1 MIKEYSEDRMLI
13 VYVFSFFISYGIS
26 VSPVNMKLVDIA
38 NIDLVG
44 HKNRMKVFTVFSV
57 KVQNLSNQ
65 KSHYKHKPTLCLTQI
80 TYLDFLDFGIE
91 S

>member
-1 MIKEYSEDRMLI
+1 
-13 VYVFSFFISYGIS
+13 
-26 VSPVNMKLVDIA
+26 MKIVDIA

-44 HKNRMKVFTVFSV
+44 HKNGMKVFTVFSV
-57 KVQNLSNQ
+57 KAQNLSNQ

-80 TYLDFLDFGIE
+80 TFLDFLELGIE